1 MLEIEYA
8 AIDHLFAKHLLKKEN
23 HPLYPFCLEL
33 MKASRE
39 GQLFIEKQELPQE
52 IDKLLEKKN
61 SPIIKEGNAYYLKR
75 NFFHEQEIADHLS
88 KRISLKS
95 PCLKILPPQL
105 LNKGQKKAF
114 TLLNTSPFFLITGGP
129 GSGKS
134 FVAKEI
140 IKAYRQK
147 YPNKKII
154 CTAPTGKALSALAG
168 GGEESLTLHK
178 LLGIKEGFAQRENS
192 PVIIADLL
200 IVDEC
205 SMISPSLFNT
215 LLSALLDI
223 TQVILI
229 GDPHQLPPVS
239 GASIFYDFT
248 KLAALDKVELT
259 APMRSDKKA
268 ILSFAEAILEEDLQ
282 KLMDV
287 ITKKNE
293 VTLLPIE
300 AFNPN
305 KQKGDHIL
313 LTPFRKGP
321 YGSIHLNDIMRPIKG
336 SVTPILIT
344 RNDSITGLTNGDI
357 GYINDDQAT
366 FPEKNLTLPR
376 LMLPPYEKAFALSIH
391 KSQGS
396 EFDHISI
403 LLPENSTTFP
413 KELLFTGITRA
424 KKSIVIYGSI
434 ETLTA
439 LIKSKKH
446 ASSKLEKKMSIVIR
460 NGNDYSH
467 YHGK

>member
-8 AIDHLFAKHLLKKEN
+8 AIDHLFAKHLLKKESD
-23 HPLYPFCLEL
+23 PLYPFCLQL

-39 GQLFIEKQELPQE
+39 GHLFIEKKTPPQD
-52 IDKLLEKKN
+52 IDRLLERKN

-95 PCLKILPPQL
+95 PSLNIAPPSIL
-105 LNKGQKKAF
+105 NEGQKKAF
-114 TLLNTSPFFLITGGP
+114 TLLNSSPFFLITGGP

-154 CTAPTGKALSALAG
+154 CTAPTGKALSALSE
-168 GGEESLTLHK
+168 GGEESGTLHK
-178 LLGIKEGFAQRENS
+178 LLGIKEGFSQKENT

-248 KLAALDKVELT
+248 RLIALDKVELT
-259 APMRSDKKA
+259 APMRSDKKG
-268 ILSFAEAILEEDLQ
+268 ILSFADAILEEDEQ
-282 KLMDV
+282 KLINV
-287 ITKKNE
+287 ITEENE
-293 VTLLPIE
+293 VILLPIE
-300 AFNPN
+300 AFNPK
-305 KQKGDHIL
+305 KQKVDHIL

-321 YGSIHLNDIMRPIKG
+321 YGSIHLNDIMRPEKG
-336 SVTPILIT
+336 AVTPILIT

-357 GYINDDQAT
+357 GYINDDLAS
-366 FPEKNLTLPR
+366 FPEKNLTLPK

-403 LLPENSTTFP
+403 LLPESATTFP
-413 KELLFTGITRA
+413 KELLFTGVTRA
-424 KKSIVIYGSI
+424 KKSILIYGSL
-434 ETLTA
+434 ETLKV

-446 ASSKLEKKMSIVIR
+446 ASSNLARKVLIESK
-460 NGNDYSH
+460 
-467 YHGK
+467 

>member
-1 MLEIEYA
+1 MLEVEYA
-8 AIDHLFAKHLLKKEN
+8 AIDHLFAKHLLKKESD
-23 HPLYPFCLEL
+23 PLYPFCLEL

-39 GQLFIEKQELPQE
+39 GSLFIEKKTAPQDIE
-52 IDKLLEKKN
+52 RLLQKQN
-61 SPIIKEGNAYYLKR
+61 SPIIQEGNCYYLKR
-75 NFFHEQEIADHLS
+75 NFFHEQEIANHLS
-88 KRISLKS
+88 KRISLPP
-95 PCLKILPPQL
+95 PCLDIIPPPT
-105 LNKGQKKAF
+105 LNQGQKKAF

-140 IKAYRQK
+140 IKAYREK

-154 CTAPTGKALSALAG
+154 CTAPTGKALSALSEG
-168 GGEESLTLHK
+168 KEESATLHK
-178 LLGIKEGFAQRENS
+178 LLGIKEGFTQNENA

-205 SMISPSLFNT
+205 SMISPSLFNS
-215 LLSALLDI
+215 LLSSLLDI

-248 KLAALDKVELT
+248 RLNALEKVELT
-259 APMRSDKKA
+259 APMRSNKQA
-268 ILSFAEAILEEDLQ
+268 ILSFAQAVLKEDEQ
-282 KLMDV
+282 KLTQV
-287 ITKKNE
+287 LSEKNE

-300 AFNPN
+300 SFNPK
-305 KQKGDHIL
+305 KQKKDHIL

-321 YGSIHLNDIMRPIKG
+321 YGSIHLNNIMRPVKG
-336 SVTPILIT
+336 ATIPILIT

-357 GYINDDQAT
+357 GYIEDDLAS
-366 FPEKNLTLPR
+366 FPEKNISLPK

-396 EFDHISI
+396 EFDHVSI

-424 KKSIVIYGSI
+424 KKSILIYGSI
-434 ETLTA
+434 DTLKA

-446 ASSKLEKKMSIVIR
+446 TSSNLAKKIIQR
-460 NGNDYSH
+460 
-467 YHGK
+467 